1 MQSVSA
7 GADSTVADST
17 INNKSGTE
25 HLETG
30 CSVPFPLP
38 HRPFCMPTQKGSV
51 DLIERDER
59 LPVSKVCHPDEED

>member
-38 HRPFCMPTQKGSV
+38 PPALLHAYA
-51 DLIERDER
+51 ERIR
-59 LPVSKVCHPDEED
+59 